1 MEALTFPSA
10 QQHHLIIRQL
20 HLHQLCNESFLPPL
34 FFFKLVSTLKLFHA
48 ISEILGNN
56 GSTQFY
62 TQSSSKRSAER
73 AFSLPFPSNAL
84 SFQYTRLNYSRS
96 LPTGLPLFVN
106 HSRDTMALIH
116 VHSKQVDKGQWSA
129 YSLILVLLQT
139 VCRKMAFQ
147 INHDNF

>member
-1 MEALTFPSA
+1 MRPFSP
-10 QQHHLIIRQL
+10 
-20 HLHQLCNESFLPPL
+20 FFF
-34 FFFKLVSTLKLFHA
+34 FFFKLVSTSLLFCA
-48 ISEILGNN
+48 TSEILGNN

-62 TQSSSKRSAER
+62 TQSSSKRSTER

-106 HSRDTMALIH
+106 HGRDTMALIH
-116 VHSKQVDKGQWSA
+116 VHSKQVDQGQPSA

-147 INHDNF
+147 INHVKFSNMQIPSV